1 MNRVLGLIAL
11 TLIFLLPGVLA
22 ASSSNFPVDGPIPMS
37 CADLSDLSTL
47 VGGNTPNSANGYGA
61 VDICT
66 NCYPCGYDD
75 GICPEDFYSGTS
87 QGSCFAW
94 P

>member
-47 VGGNTPNSANGYGA
+47 V
-61 VDICT
+61 
-66 NCYPCGYDD
+66 
-75 GICPEDFYSGTS
+75 
-87 QGSCFAW
+87 W
-94 P
+94 R